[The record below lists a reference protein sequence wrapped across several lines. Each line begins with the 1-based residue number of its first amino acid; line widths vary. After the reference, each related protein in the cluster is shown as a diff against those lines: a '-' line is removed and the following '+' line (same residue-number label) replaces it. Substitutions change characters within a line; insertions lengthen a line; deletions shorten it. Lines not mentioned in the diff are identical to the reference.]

1 LKYANE
7 RVQFGKSI
15 INFPAVYEILTN
27 MKVKTQAMRTLLYET
42 ARYVDIYK
50 NYSFAAETR
59 KLDKDERQES
69 KKYQRLA
76 DIFTPLL
83 KLVSSEYCNQIAYDS
98 LQIHGGTGFMKD
110 FPIERIYR
118 DARITTIYEG
128 TSQLQVVAAIR
139 GVTAHGFLN
148 RIKEFETKDVKPEL
162 EYLKMY
168 LVDMTNNYQ
177 KVTEWVVEKE
187 DTEFIDFHARR
198 LVEMA
203 GNIIMGYLLLHDSVK
218 KTEFEKSA
226 EIFIKQGKSQNSQMA
241 DYILSSETKDL
252 GVFRYL

>member
-1 LKYANE
+1 
-7 RVQFGKSI
+7 
-15 INFPAVYEILTN
+15 
-27 MKVKTQAMRTLLYET
+27 
-42 ARYVDIYK
+42 
-50 NYSFAAETR
+50 
-59 KLDKDERQES
+59 
-69 KKYQRLA
+69 
-76 DIFTPLL
+76 
-83 KLVSSEYCNQIAYDS
+83 
-98 LQIHGGTGFMKD
+98 
-110 FPIERIYR
+110 
-118 DARITTIYEG
+118 
-128 TSQLQVVAAIR
+128 
-139 GVTAHGFLN
+139 
-148 RIKEFETKDVKPEL
+148 
-162 EYLKMY
+162 
-168 LVDMTNNYQ
+168 MTNNYQ